1 MKTHRFLSILVI
13 AAFVLS
19 ACGASAPAEERSPLK
34 VGWILWPGW
43 YPIVIADQKGFFNDH
58 GVEVEPVF
66 YNTTKETLTDLAS
79 GELDGSGEV
88 LSDVLLDSISKDVK
102 VVLLTDNS
110 DGADQLAASPEI
122 LGMQDVRGK
131 RIGIVRGTFSELWM
145 LQVLSQNNISPSEVT
160 FVDVDPSQVPGA
172 IPATIDIG
180 HTFEPFSSE
189 SRSKGQKVI
198 FSSAE
203 TPGLIVDMFAFRR
216 QIIEERPEDV
226 QAFVD
231 AWFDAI
237 KWWQENPAEGNA
249 LIAEATGLKPEEI
262 SLEGIN
268 LFDQN
273 ANLNAFNP
281 AGTDSTSVYFTTQ
294 KYLDDLITLG
304 AVSKPVK
311 VEDVL
316 DASFVQK

>member
-1 MKTHRFLSILVI
+1 MKTYRLFSILFLI
-13 AAFVLS
+13 MFLLS
-19 ACGASAPAEERSPLK
+19 ACGATAPAEQRPPLR

-58 GVEVEPVF
+58 GVEVEPIL

-79 GELDGSGEV
+79 GRLDGSGEV
-88 LSDVLLDSISKDVK
+88 LSDVLLDSISKNVK
-102 VVLLTDNS
+102 IVLLTDNS
-110 DGADQLAASPEI
+110 NGADQLAASPEI
-122 LGMQDVRGK
+122 MGMQDVRGK

-145 LQVLSQNNISPSEVT
+145 LQVLSQNNISPTEVT
-160 FVDVDPSQVPGA
+160 FVDVDPSKVPSA
-172 IPATIDIG
+172 IPGTIDIG

-189 SRSKGQKVI
+189 SRAKGQNVI
-198 FSSAE
+198 FTSAE

-216 QIIEERPEDV
+216 QVIEERPEDV

-231 AWFDAI
+231 AWFDAV
-237 KWWQENPAEGNA
+237 KWWQENPVEGNV
-249 LIAEATGLKPEEI
+249 LIAEATGLRPEEI
-262 SLEGIN
+262 SLEGVN
-268 LFDQN
+268 LFDQK

-281 AGTDSTSVYFTTQ
+281 TGSDSTSVYFTTQ
-294 KYLDDLITLG
+294 KYMDDLITLG
-304 AVSKPVK
+304 AVSRPVK